1 MKFLI
6 ILIRFSDYYVE
17 DELRRGELEVVL
29 EEYEVQDTFTWI
41 IYPEREHM
49 PTRVRFLIDFLTER
63 LKRATP

>member
-1 MKFLI
+1 M
-6 ILIRFSDYYVE
+6 E

-41 IYPEREHM
+41 IYPEREHI
-49 PTRVRFLIDFLTER
+49 PTRVRLLIDFLTER